1 MNVQSYIHTTHIY
14 DLPIWGSRSHT
25 NGWKLSLQG
34 KTVEDSTQLYNL
46 LEDFL
51 TKNSISFKVG
61 TKKRIDHTH
70 PEQSKKVMTI
80 YCPNDMHIKDLAEQ
94 VYTLTMHYKGWYDVK
109 CPTSYKHYAGCV
121 YYRNDRDEYNNYI
134 KAN

>member
-1 MNVQSYIHTTHIY
+1 MNITRYINTTQIA
-14 DLPIWGSRSHT
+14 DLPIYGKRICT

-34 KTVEDSTQLYNL
+34 KSVEDSLELYNL
-46 LEDFL
+46 VGQYLID
-51 TKNSISFKVG
+51 NAISFKVG
-61 TKKRIDHTH
+61 TRKRIEHTH

-80 YCPNDMHIKDLAEQ
+80 YCPNDMDIKDLAEHI
-94 VYTLTMHYKGWYDVK
+94 YSLTMDYKGWYDIK

-121 YYRNDRDEYNNYI
+121 YYRNDRDEYGTYL